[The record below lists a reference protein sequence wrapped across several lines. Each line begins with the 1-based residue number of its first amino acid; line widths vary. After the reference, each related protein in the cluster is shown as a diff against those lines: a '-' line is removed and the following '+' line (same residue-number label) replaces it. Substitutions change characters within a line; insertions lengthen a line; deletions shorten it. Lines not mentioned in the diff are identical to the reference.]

1 MQDWDWILGSEP
13 QFNFSEKHSCPKR
26 IQALIYANCV
36 NQSEHTILFNG
47 SFYCLELL
55 ANGRGSCAAG
65 WFGQKENANWGSLC
79 HSPLD
84 RAHFDKCFWEFPTS
98 SPSPPFKVYLRLCH
112 GCCSLNPH
120 VPLLIPVV
128 SWMFTRSYYSSR
140 WFKRGKTEHIFALLI
155 SVINIFIVMMKL
167 IFVGCLVSIFLQ
179 ECDGHRN

>member
-1 MQDWDWILGSEP
+1 MNLVENHSSHKRNLYRQEHFCMSVKYFLSAFCQYKYVQNWNWILGSEP

-112 GCCSLNPH
+112 GCCSLNP
-120 VPLLIPVV
+120 
-128 SWMFTRSYYSSR
+128 M
-140 WFKRGKTEHIFALLI
+140 
-155 SVINIFIVMMKL
+155 
-167 IFVGCLVSIFLQ
+167 CLFYF
-179 ECDGHRN
+179 R